1 MCRLALVPGVRVRRM
16 HNAIALAVAA
26 IMVGMSCGSPLVA
39 GVPGQERVRT
49 VAPLSTPADGAG
61 APGLDWTGLA
71 KVVTLLGGPEGTLV
85 LGAALLGADPPTGEM
100 AINASV
106 STALV
111 VETLKIGLGRA
122 RPYVPG
128 EHGRFTGPSL
138 SGQYHSMPSGH
149 SANAFAM
156 ATVLA
161 HRYPEQASLLYGLA
175 LVIGLS
181 RIQLGVHWPSD
192 VIAGAAIGLFVG
204 DQVVQG
210 RLHLLELDGMPSR

>member
-1 MCRLALVPGVRVRRM
+1 
-16 HNAIALAVAA
+16 
-26 IMVGMSCGSPLVA
+26 
-39 GVPGQERVRT
+39 
-49 VAPLSTPADGAG
+49 LSTPEDGAG

-100 AINASV
+100 AINGFCIDCACCGDAQDRV
-106 STALV
+106 GA
-111 VETLKIGLGRA
+111 A

-128 EHGRFTGPSL
+128 GTRTFHRPSL